1 MDEVVEIVTSEYIA
15 GLLQE
20 ANSHLTDIEMNT
32 NSLLIEIQNDTH
44 ESMIHLDEINES
56 VETIEGYISTG
67 FFLLCITL
75 TVTLIVK
82 TFFTGW

>member
-32 NSLLIEIQNDTH
+32 NSTYEALVEVNERLRDAND
-44 ESMIHLDEINES
+44 SLD
-56 VETIEGYISTG
+56 TIEGYISTG